1 MSDNISQSAP
11 VESIASY
18 LKQIHG
24 YDQARADREAQ
35 QVVDDFKKM
44 QRLGYIQGWYFDEQ
58 GHLELIPSDEVL
70 SRLNTK

>member
-11 VESIASY
+11 VESIAAY
-18 LKQIHG
+18 LKQVHG
-24 YDQARADREAQ
+24 YDQARAVMEAQ
-35 QVVDDFKKM
+35 QVVEDFKKM

-58 GHLELIPSDEVL
+58 GHLDLIPSDEVL